1 MEKSLSNSKLLVE
14 TLKNVYIKGN
24 LAVFK
29 KVSNERIELM
39 YKTMGK

>member
-24 LAVFK
+24 LPVFK
-29 KVSNERIELM
+29 KVSKVRIELM
-39 YKTMGK
+39 YKTIDK